1 MGPCWKWN
9 GQRFKTIFLLLVYVW
24 QAISLTRLIRICIL
38 FSNGYFVY
46 TALEVRK
53 MKMYD
58 FKTRGGD
65 EICLSDVKMHN
76 KNENCRKTPNIL
88 ACSKRS
94 DSRERCEVKK
104 AMKSRGGWTTN
115 NVSRVAIRVSRVL
128 LDGLQKKERLLVV
141 YVSLRSRAS
150 RIRA

>member
-1 MGPCWKWN
+1 
-9 GQRFKTIFLLLVYVW
+9 
-24 QAISLTRLIRICIL
+24 
-38 FSNGYFVY
+38 
-46 TALEVRK
+46 

-88 ACSKRS
+88 AGSKRS

-104 AMKSRGGWTTN
+104 AMKSRGGEQRLARGH
-115 NVSRVAIRVSRVL
+115 SRVSKRETAR
-128 LDGLQKKERLLVV
+128 
-141 YVSLRSRAS
+141 SLRLPGLTRLKN
-150 RIRA
+150 